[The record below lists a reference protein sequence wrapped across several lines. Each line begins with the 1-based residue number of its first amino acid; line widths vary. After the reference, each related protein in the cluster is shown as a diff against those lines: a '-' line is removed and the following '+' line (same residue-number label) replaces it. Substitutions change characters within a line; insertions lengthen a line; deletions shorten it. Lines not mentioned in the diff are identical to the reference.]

1 MTERTCSPEPLRR
14 KLYMRAA
21 GRLKLVVLRLA
32 KHLIFSNRL
41 RMWLYRSILGMEMG
55 RECIV
60 WAGNRF
66 NDISGFSMGN
76 NVIIGPG
83 NVFLIRGGIEIG
95 NNVNLSGFSYF
106 ISQAHDVNDP
116 YGHTSLGK
124 IRIKDDA
131 WVATHAMIM
140 PGVIIG
146 KGAVVGAGAVV
157 VKDVPDYV
165 VVAGNPA
172 HQIGRRSPDI
182 RYRLNDTSGMKWL

>member
-1 MTERTCSPEPLRR
+1 MNDRTCSPAPMQRT
-14 KLYMRAA
+14 LYERTAN
-21 GRLKLVVLRLA
+21 RLKLIVLRLA

-41 RMWLYRSILGMEMG
+41 RMWLYHSFLGMEMG
-55 RECIV
+55 RDCIV

-66 NDISGFSMGN
+66 NDITGFSMGS
-76 NVIIGPG
+76 NVIVGPN

-95 NNVNLSGFSYF
+95 NNVNLSGFSFF
-106 ISQAHDVNDP
+106 ISQSHDVNDP
-116 YGHTSLGK
+116 YGHTLLAK

-131 WVATHAMIM
+131 WVATHAMVM
-140 PGVIIG
+140 PGVTIG
-146 KGAVVGAGAVV
+146 RGAVVAAGAVV

-172 HQIGRRSPDI
+172 RQIGTRLPDV